1 VAVRQT
7 IELRVGGH
15 TYRVVSGGAPE
26 EARRL
31 AAIVDERIARVVP
44 KGKTMTPEQAMLL
57 AALSLAHD
65 LVELEGAATSM
76 SAELRQSLT
85 RVLTRVDEVLGDGA
99 LEQAAGVGASP
110 AHADEAPRPSTPAL
124 APAPAPA
131 PAPGLAPA
139 LGPRAA
145 PSARPAAAPAAPA
158 RDLFLPRDTRAP
170 EAPRRVGSIPPSGPD
185 DET

>member
-1 VAVRQT
+1 MAVRQT

-31 AAIVDERIARVVP
+31 AAIVDERITRVVP

-99 LEQAAGVGASP
+99 LEHAAGVSASP
-110 AHADEAPRPSTPAL
+110 ALSDEAPRPSTPAL
-124 APAPAPA
+124 APAPAPR
-131 PAPGLAPA
+131 LAPA

-158 RDLFLPRDTRAP
+158 RDLFQPRDTRAP